1 MKWRDEAFSEVI
13 HSTRRTVDSTSMYS
27 EVFQWD
33 RGSNVSNMAELFFTD
48 ASGGAAHTF
57 GLSVQCEKIYKQ
69 KHSGQTTVQIVVN
82 MQESLYE

>member
-1 MKWRDEAFSEVI
+1 
-13 HSTRRTVDSTSMYS
+13 MYS